1 MTPLTRGVLLAAAV
15 LVTARSADAQSI
27 ESLPVSCWAVAIK
40 GPVLVTKTD
49 GTVEKGTLA
58 CLGTDQV
65 VLAST
70 GSIPLDSVR
79 SIAKPRDGI
88 LDGVLKG
95 ASLGLMFV
103 FGCGECDAGIVVR
116 ATLTYAAIGGAIDAA
131 QGNNTTI
138 YRRNE
143 RSSALGWQIRF

>member
-1 MTPLTRGVLLAAAV
+1 MTPLTRGVLLAAAF

-27 ESLPVSCWAVAIK
+27 ESLPASCWAVAIK

-70 GSIPLDSVR
+70 RLDSSR
-79 SIAKPRDGI
+79 
-88 LDGVLKG
+88 
-95 ASLGLMFV
+95 
-103 FGCGECDAGIVVR
+103 FGSQHCQ
-116 ATLTYAAIGGAIDAA
+116 AT
-131 QGNNTTI
+131 
-138 YRRNE
+138 
-143 RSSALGWQIRF
+143 